1 MLDGA
6 HVRRLSV
13 GSAVE
18 GSPCFRVGKRKP
30 GSARGP
36 QQRAVDIKEE
46 VLNDSPTKARVV
58 VEQPSIASASIY
70 QFGGERMIMARKGLL
85 ERQSLEESV
94 LIAEGQ
100 DLSCTFGRPRL
111 YRILLTRL

>member
-6 HVRRLSV
+6 HVRRLSI

-36 QQRAVDIKEE
+36 QQRAVDIKQE
-46 VLNDSPTKARVV
+46 VLNDSPTKARLA
-58 VEQPSIASASIY
+58 ETPSIASASIY

-85 ERQSLEESV
+85 ERRSLEESA
-94 LIAEGQ
+94 LIAGGQ
-100 DLSCTFGRPRL
+100 GLSCTFGRPRL